1 MLQIRTTISGVNK
14 YLDLYQNEPVLL
26 SLSFAELQDITKKNS
41 AFTKTFTLPGTKR
54 NNEIFNFYYDINSVP
69 TNFNP
74 NNKFEAIITWEGYE
88 LLQGYIRLDSVS
100 INNGEIIYQ
109 VTFYNQIG
117 DLSANI
123 GDKFLYELDL
133 SDLNHPYTD
142 DAILQSNVDFNLIA
156 LTGATNY
163 PYQNGKTMWGLFNIG
178 YEYLSGTTL
187 NEAVTPL
194 IQFTP
199 TLSGSSYTPVNG
211 YFDFSGTPVHDY
223 YFKPA
228 IQIKELYT
236 RIVEQAGYKIESNFF
251 DTAYFQ
257 RYYLPMKFL
266 DETIYTRNA
275 IVPCY
280 SFSNSDMTLVAG
292 PLGTTLNPS
301 SGVTCNTLGY
311 TASTTNILTPEPYTG
326 TFTWRFTFTVTP
338 TIPCGGGNAP
348 YLYLIFDDGVGPTD
362 VIYYNTFCESGETT
376 VSINQDLIITGASS
390 LSFILVGDAVRV
402 KNFTGEI
409 VNSPRFIP
417 QGAIVNYGL
426 EFPPN
431 DYKQIDFIQ
440 SINRYFNF
448 VVVPS
453 PDKPD
458 YLIVEPIID
467 YIGKGRTLDWTTK
480 VDYSQTQQITPTT
493 ALINGTLAFNFLLD
507 RDYANQDFN
516 KQTNRIFGTERVNL
530 NLEYK
535 NSTIDFNSM
544 FASPIDITI
553 NNVYSPQIT
562 VSSMSNLRTIDNN
575 GQVLQTFV
583 PFKILPR
590 LIFRGLTLPT
600 DNYGFIGGSGETT
613 GSIYCTSGI
622 TINVTDAG
630 YIKYEDC
637 FQNLIYSYVPLGSN
651 VIPDCANAATLQV
664 GIPYI
669 DTAAF
674 TITSSGSTC
683 GTIQKPPV
691 YQIWYMDDVPQD
703 RFTNLNRY
711 TTYPFSYTGFS
722 HYINYRGEDTT
733 NITPS
738 EYVFDSEDL
747 YDIYYK
753 PYIDDLIS
761 EENKIYSCKIY
772 LYPQDIQGLY
782 WNEKILINNTYF
794 RINKI
799 NNFNLSEPTICDVE
813 LVKLT
818 KEYPPHRVL
827 YYELI
832 PCAGGTILYS
842 NSDLMYNL
850 YAYAGNYVKLYDDS
864 LSYLGC
870 YGVNIDGYNETYNY
884 QHYYIGTGYTQNLVN
899 VYPDCGCTGR
909 TEFIVVQEEEGI
921 PRYFNY
927 VGDDCTSASV
937 YYFSSDDPN
946 LLSGST
952 VYRLENATTGQFVCV
967 DNVRPSFLSATD
979 WIEVGEY
986 VDCVSCGVF
995 PTPTPTQT
1003 PSQTPAITPSP
1014 TPPNVTP
1021 TPSSTPPGV
1030 YDAYLANVYSC
1041 LDCSV
1046 VSTNV
1051 LVSFAAGT
1059 PVTIGYFYNDDV
1071 VSGNVYQ
1078 IISTTFGAPSTIC
1091 ILPGSSTCNIACSI

>member
-1 MLQIRTTISGVNK
+1 MLQLRTTINGVYK
-14 YLDLYQNEPVLL
+14 YLDTYSDEPVLL
-26 SLSFAELQDITKKNS
+26 NMSFAELNDITVKNS
-41 AFTKTFTLPGTKR
+41 AFTKTFTLPGSKK

-69 TNFNP
+69 TTFNP
-74 NNKFEAIITWEGYE
+74 NNKFATIVTWQGYE

-117 DLSANI
+117 NLAANI
-123 GDKFLYELDL
+123 GDKFLVELDL
-133 SDLNHPYTD
+133 SDLDHPYND
-142 DAILQSNVDFNLIA
+142 DVILQSNLDYNLIS
-156 LTGATNY
+156 LTGSTNY

-187 NEAVTPL
+187 NKNVTPL

-199 TLSGSSYTPVNG
+199 TLSGSSYSPESG
-211 YFDFSGTPVHDY
+211 YFDYSGTPVHDY
-223 YFKPA
+223 YFKPS
-228 IQIKELYT
+228 IQVKELYT
-236 RIVEQAGYKIESNFF
+236 RIVNEAGYKIESNFF
-251 DTAYFQ
+251 DTAYFE

-266 DETIYTRNA
+266 DETIYSRNS

-280 SFSNSDMTLVAG
+280 TFSNSDITLFADPFG
-292 PLGTTLNPS
+292 LTLNPS

-311 TASTTNILTPEPYTG
+311 TATTTNILTPEQYTG
-326 TFTWRFTFTVTP
+326 TFTWRFTFSVTP
-338 TIPCGGGNAP
+338 TLPCGGGNAP
-348 YLYLIFDDGVGPTD
+348 YLYLIFSDTVGAND
-362 VIYYNTFCESGETT
+362 VIYYNTFCENGETT
-376 VSINQDLIITGASS
+376 VSINQDFIITGASS
-390 LSFILVGDAVRV
+390 LAFILVGDSVKV
-402 KNFTGEI
+402 KNFTAEI

-417 QGAIVNYGL
+417 QGSNINYGL

-440 SINRYFNF
+440 SINRFFNL

-453 PDKPD
+453 PEKPD
-458 YLIVEPIID
+458 YLIVEPIVD

-480 VDYSQTQQITPTT
+480 IDYSQTQQIVPTT
-493 ALINGTLAFNFLLD
+493 TLINGTLNFNFLLD

-516 KQTNRIFGTERVNL
+516 KQSNRVFGTQKVNL

-535 NSTIDFNSM
+535 NSTTDFNSM

-553 NNVYSPQIT
+553 NNVFSPQIT
-562 VSSMSNLRTIDNN
+562 VSSMSNVRTLDQN
-575 GQVLQTFV
+575 GQSIQTFV
-583 PFKILPR
+583 PFKILPK
-590 LIFRGLTLPT
+590 LIFRGLTLPV

-613 GSIYCTSGI
+613 GSIFCTSGI

-630 YIKYEDC
+630 WIKYEDC
-637 FQNLIYSYVPLGSN
+637 FQNINYQYVPVGSKTFT
-651 VIPDCANAATLQV
+651 DCLNASTFLQ
-664 GIPYI
+664 GFPYI

-674 TITSSGSTC
+674 TITSSGTTC
-683 GTIQKPPV
+683 GTVQRPPV
-691 YQIWYMDDVPQD
+691 YQIWFMDDVPQD

-733 NITPS
+733 TITPA
-738 EYVFDSEDL
+738 EYTFISEDL

-772 LYPQDIQGLY
+772 LYPEDIQGLY

-799 NNFNLSEPTICDVE
+799 SNFNLNEPSICDIE

-818 KEYPPHRVL
+818 KDYEPHRVL
-827 YYELI
+827 YYELL

-850 YAYAGNYVKLYDDS
+850 YAYAGNYVKLYDDG
-864 LSYLGC
+864 LNYLGC

-884 QHYYIGTGYTQNLVN
+884 QHFYIGTGYTQNLVN
-899 VYPDCGCTGR
+899 VYPDCGCSGR
-909 TEFIVVQEEEGI
+909 TEFLLVQETSEDI
-921 PRYFNY
+921 RYFNY
-927 VGDDCTSASV
+927 VGTGCSTSQL
-937 YYFSSDDPN
+937 YYFVSDNPN
-946 LLSGST
+946 LLSGT
-952 VYRLENATTGQFVCV
+952 TAYRIENGITSVCV
-967 DNVRPSFLSATD
+967 NNVRPSFLQQTD
-979 WIEVGEY
+979 WIEAEEFA
-986 VDCVSCGVF
+986 DCASCELLPTPTNTPTPSQTPN
-995 PTPTPTQT
+995 PTPTPTG
-1003 PSQTPAITPSP
+1003 TPA
-1014 TPPNVTP
+1014 VTP
-1021 TPSSTPPGV
+1021 TPTGTPDTIF
-1030 YDAYLANVYSC
+1030 DAYLANVYSC
-1041 LDCSV
+1041 IDCSV
-1046 VSTNV
+1046 VATNV
-1051 LVSFAAGT
+1051 LVSFPTGT
-1059 PVTIGYFYNDDV
+1059 PVTIGFFYNDEF

-1078 IISTTFGAPSTIC
+1078 ITSTTFGATSTVC